1 MPRVAVCSGS
11 RGRQIFDG
19 LCLDRMEQ
27 GVNPARE
34 LEIIF
39 TKWDEELASSLESS
53 KGTSPVKIPAGE
65 IIDVI
70 HKITAIDKVISN
82 SANSLI
88 PDGMYDEDLVEWAGI
103 AVQSI
108 NGVNS
113 GMRIPSRCIRDLQ
126 KLASVL
132 DMVLGGIRVHR
143 DVIKQNEQ
151 ALRDQL
157 RNLADDIQND
167 STLDGAF
174 VSHAVALI
182 DHVHRCL
189 DDLEGSGFFDLGDAL
204 RMLMIYVDASQTRT
218 SDKEKQKKYSSFNDF
233 LKHPFVNTVS
243 GALLGGVGNLLQIA
257 Q

>member
-1 MPRVAVCSGS
+1 M
-11 RGRQIFDG
+11 
-19 LCLDRMEQ
+19 
-27 GVNPARE
+27 NPARE
-34 LEIIF
+34 LERIF
-39 TKWDEELASSLESS
+39 NSWNETYGSLNPIN
-53 KGTSPVKIPAGE
+53 GTQPHTIPAGE
-65 IIDVI
+65 IIDAI
-70 HKITAIDKVISN
+70 NKIAEIDKVITT

-88 PDGMYDEDLVEWAGI
+88 PEGMYDEDLVEWANA
-103 AVQSI
+103 AVQSAYGTS
-108 NGVNS
+108 NGPLIQRNH
-113 GMRIPSRCIRDLQ
+113 IRNIQ
-126 KLASVL
+126 KLAAHL
-132 DMVLGGIRVHR
+132 DIVLGGIRVHR
-143 DVIKQNEQ
+143 DVIMQNEQ
-151 ALRDQL
+151 TLRDQL

-182 DHVHRCL
+182 DQVHRCL

-243 GALLGGVGNLLQIA
+243 GALLGGAGNLLQIG